1 MCYNIAI
8 NDHSMQ
14 RLDHEQ
20 LHKDDII
27 NDTVRE
33 ALPKLLYDQHE
44 VDPDDSMKFFDD
56 FGMTK

>member
-1 MCYNIAI
+1 
-8 NDHSMQ
+8 MQ

-44 VDPDDSMKFFDD
+44 VDPDDSVKIFDD

>member
-1 MCYNIAI
+1 
-8 NDHSMQ
+8 MQ

-27 NDTVRE
+27 NDTVGE
-33 ALPKLLYDQHE
+33 ALPKLLYDQDE
-44 VDPDDSMKFFDD
+44 VEPDDSMKSFDD